1 MVVPPQ
7 SRVDVITGAD
17 GLIRVPQLSVTV
29 GATGGD
35 TSPAQLTVA
44 DSDGGK
50 LNVGGLTV
58 NVYTQ
63 F

>member
-7 SRVDVITGAD
+7 STVEVITGAE
-17 GLIRVPQLSVTV
+17 GVIAVPQLSVTV
-29 GATGGD
+29 GGTGGD

-44 DSDGGK
+44 DSEGGI

-58 NVYTQ
+58 
-63 F
+63 